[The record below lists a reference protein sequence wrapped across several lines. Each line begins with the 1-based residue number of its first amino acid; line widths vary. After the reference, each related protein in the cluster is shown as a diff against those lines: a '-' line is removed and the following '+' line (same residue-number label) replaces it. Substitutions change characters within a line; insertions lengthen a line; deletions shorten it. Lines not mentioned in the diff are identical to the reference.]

1 MELKKNFLDY
11 KKQGI
16 VMYSLSKYQNK
27 EVSLVTFTQFACGT
41 KSTTTEMS
49 CKKETPV
56 TGEETTCYC
65 NTSKC
70 NNSVDRAV
78 VNKATILVLTI
89 LALVSFDC

>member
-1 MELKKNFLDY
+1 M
-11 KKQGI
+11 
-16 VMYSLSKYQNK
+16 
-27 EVSLVTFTQFACGT
+27 TFTQYACGT
-41 KSTTTEMS
+41 KSITTEIS
-49 CKKETPV
+49 CKKETSV

-89 LALVSFDC
+89 LALVSFEF